1 MFRGYSPMRN
11 AIFIAGTDTDVGKTV
26 ASKAILQALAT
37 HNIATIGYKPVAAGS
52 DKTEF
57 GYRNSDALHLMK
69 AATVDMPYEDVNPYA
84 LVLPTSPHI
93 AAKHENITID
103 YALLSNKLSKHK
115 QNAELVVVEG
125 AGGWRVPTSDSDCLS
140 TWVKQE
146 RLPVV
151 LVVGIKLGCLS
162 HAILTAEAIR
172 ADGLELVGWIANR
185 INPGTEHYA
194 EIIEHLEGRLG
205 APKLGEIPY
214 MPKAKRQELGKFIQ
228 LDHLL
233 EPDTVA

>member
-1 MFRGYSPMRN
+1 MRN

-69 AATVDMPYEDVNPYA
+69 AATVDVPYEDVNPYA

-93 AAKHENITID
+93 AAKHENVTID

-146 RLPVV
+146 RLPVI

-233 EPDTVA
+233 EPYAVA

>member
-1 MFRGYSPMRN
+1 MRN

-26 ASKAILQALAT
+26 ASKAILQALAA

-93 AAKHENITID
+93 AAKHENVTID

-146 RLPVV
+146 RLPVI

>member
-1 MFRGYSPMRN
+1 MRN

-93 AAKHENITID
+93 AAKHENVTID

-146 RLPVV
+146 RLPVI

>member
-1 MFRGYSPMRN
+1 MRN

-93 AAKHENITID
+93 AAKHENVTID

-146 RLPVV
+146 RLPVI

-233 EPDTVA
+233 EPDTVV

>member
-1 MFRGYSPMRN
+1 MRN

-93 AAKHENITID
+93 AAKHENVTID

-146 RLPVV
+146 RLPVI

-233 EPDTVA
+233 EPDAVA

>member
-1 MFRGYSPMRN
+1 MRN

-69 AATVDMPYEDVNPYA
+69 AATVNMPYEDVNPYA

-93 AAKHENITID
+93 AAKHENVAID

-146 RLPVV
+146 RLPVI